1 MKTDIAIAVLCAAL
15 MAGCSSAPKTP
26 EVAKETKKIEPAPT
40 QFNVKFET
48 SKGDFVVEI
57 HKDWAPLG
65 VDRFY
70 ELVQDKFFDDAR
82 FFRVVKNFIVQFG
95 INGDPKLAEL
105 WRQLKIADDPV
116 RESNR
121 RGTITYATAGPGT
134 RTTQVFINL
143 ADNAMLDRQGF
154 ASFGKVT
161 DGMSVVEHLYN
172 GYGEEPDQSRIEMLG
187 NEYLKSHFEKLD
199 YIKSAR
205 VVK

>member
-1 MKTDIAIAVLCAAL
+1 MATIIGAKLDKAAVQSAASLKVEEQRGSAIAATLFDHVKDE
-15 MAGCSSAPKTP
+15 AGKLKRFLVDISKLHSEGRKAFR
-26 EVAKETKKIEPAPT
+26 VSVNRLLRDAQKETKKTEPAPA

-65 VDRFY
+65 ADRFY

-82 FFRVVKNFIVQFG
+82 FFRAIKGFIVQFG

-134 RTTQVFINL
+134 RKI
-143 ADNAMLDRQGF
+143 
-154 ASFGKVT
+154 
-161 DGMSVVEHLYN
+161 
-172 GYGEEPDQSRIEMLG
+172 
-187 NEYLKSHFEKLD
+187 
-199 YIKSAR
+199 SA
-205 VVK
+205 